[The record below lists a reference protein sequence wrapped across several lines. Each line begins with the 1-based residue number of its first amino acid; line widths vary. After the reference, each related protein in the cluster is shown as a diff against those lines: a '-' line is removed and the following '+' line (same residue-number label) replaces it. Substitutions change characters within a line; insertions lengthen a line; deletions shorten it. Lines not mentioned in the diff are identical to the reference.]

1 MYPITS
7 QCLICRHFDDDN
19 NRNHCKAFPD
29 GIPSI
34 IFAGIDD
41 HSRPFP
47 GDNGI
52 QFEPLDE
59 YVGFL
64 EGR

>member
-1 MYPITS
+1 MYTLTS
-7 QCLICRHFDDDN
+7 QCVIYRHFDDNDN
-19 NRNHCKAFPD
+19 RLTCKAFPD

-34 IFAGIDD
+34 IFDGIDD
-41 HSRPFP
+41 HSRPFV